1 MQIFW
6 KGFCKMSEKE
16 IAAKL
21 YKHWYEVNEH
31 TKKELGRE
39 NRIAIAGMKKNEWA
53 IKWKGF

>member
-1 MQIFW
+1 
-6 KGFCKMSEKE
+6 MSEKE